1 MAARTTEVSVRDPRD
16 PRPAG
21 GARAGAVP
29 QAVDDPIGLR
39 RPSAR
44 PAARAAVA
52 GGHGSGA
59 HGRGAGTPSR
69 PDPTGARLA
78 AGMAGAAATT
88 AILAAIVGGA
98 TGAAAP
104 PADAATAA
112 TQPVAEVPVRHVTQV
127 VHIPS
132 DATPPPRKVVQAT
145 PVPAPVKPRVVVVTT
160 TQSGTVIR

>member
-1 MAARTTEVSVRDPRD
+1 
-16 PRPAG
+16 
-21 GARAGAVP
+21 
-29 QAVDDPIGLR
+29 
-39 RPSAR
+39 
-44 PAARAAVA
+44 
-52 GGHGSGA
+52 
-59 HGRGAGTPSR
+59 
-69 PDPTGARLA
+69 
-78 AGMAGAAATT
+78 MAGAAATT

-112 TQPVAEVPVRHVTQV
+112 TQPVAEIPVRHVTQV